1 MNKTIKYGTNLAI
14 AGGVG
19 NGVVNIIKQLNVM
32 TMNPRQKFDWKSL
45 LIAVGKGG
53 LVGGGIGL
61 FTGAIVDYQ
70 NSMEKPIDTDAF
82 LFSFVNAARLTKQ
95 DSSYISLDHK
105 AEQLIHLFL
114 THFQTELAS
123 DPMKGGSSEKGTALK
138 DHFDIDIYLP
148 FKSGSF
154 TSTRQMID
162 EVYSFLQRHQNKHEV
177 IGLRQQGKS
186 VGVFF
191 MISGKELKID
201 VVPYKITKAKE
212 NKTSGYLHVRKRT
225 VWGERSTYTK
235 TDIQA
240 LNSIKLTKTQK
251 KILIVL
257 KTWKTKNDLPVSS
270 HLLQNLILDAYAYNT
285 VPRTFTKKIIMVLQ
299 HIADNLDLIVIRS
312 VENTNNVLTNIPIE
326 NKARIVKACKEAIEK
341 YKYQSNSIIDLVS

>member
-1 MNKTIKYGTNLAI
+1 MNKTIRYGTKLAI

-32 TMNPRQKFDWKSL
+32 TMNPEKKFDWKSL
-45 LIAVGKGG
+45 LIAIGKGS

-61 FTGAIVDYQ
+61 CAGMIVDYQ
-70 NSMEKPIDTDAF
+70 NSKEKPIDTDAF
-82 LFSFVNAARLTKQ
+82 LFSFINAARLTKQ
-95 DSSYISLDHK
+95 DTSYVSLDRK
-105 AEQLIHLFL
+105 AERLIHLFL
-114 THFQTELAS
+114 THFKAELAN

-138 DHFDIDIYLP
+138 DNFDIDIYLP

-154 TSTRQMID
+154 TSTGQMMD
-162 EVYSFLQRHQNKHEV
+162 EVYNFLQRHQHTHEV
-177 IGLRQQGKS
+177 IRLRQQSKS

-191 MISGKELKID
+191 MINGKELKID
-201 VVPYKITKAKE
+201 VVPYKITKAKG

-225 VWGERSTYTK
+225 AWGERSTYTK

-240 LNSIKLTKTQK
+240 LNSIRLTKTQE

-270 HLLQNLILDAYAYNT
+270 HLLQNLMLDAYAYNT

-299 HIADNLDLIVIRS
+299 HIADNLDVIVIRS
-312 VENTNNVLTNIPIE
+312 VENTNNVLTNISLE
-326 NKARIVKACKEAIEK
+326 NKTRIVNACKVAIED
-341 YKYQSNSIIDLVS
+341 YQYQPNSIVDLV